1 MFNKESPDTPSPAPV
16 LIDLPKCNGT
26 KGQGEGK
33 KKLQDPAHA
42 APAESPGAAPQWERD
57 GAGGGPGEAAI
68 PPPHSSLANE
78 INSAV
83 SLPGFRSRPRAWPRE
98 APWSL
103 CCRNFAAFSSA
114 RQMQVG
120 IGTLPGERQLLPLRA
135 LAGGIPP
142 CRGCSAH

>member
-1 MFNKESPDTPSPAPV
+1 MFNRDSLDTLSPAPV

-26 KGQGEGK
+26 KGQGKGK
-33 KKLQDPAHA
+33 KKRQDPAHA

-57 GAGGGPGEAAI
+57 GTGGAGRGSN
-68 PPPHSSLANE
+68 PPPHSSLADE
-78 INSAV
+78 INPAV
-83 SLPGFRSRPRAWPRE
+83 SLPGFHSRPRAWPRE
-98 APWSL
+98 ALWSL
-103 CCRNFAAFSSA
+103 CCRNFATFSSA

-120 IGTLPGERQLLPLRA
+120 IVTLPGERQLLSIRA